1 MLRTT
6 LKSTDDIELKL
17 MQLWHQSEKK
27 TEKMMTKKA
36 QHKRVAQQLVAYGEE
51 KGMEVEGL
59 TDVVVKNKLAL
70 IRRKLPI

>member
-1 MLRTT
+1 M
-6 LKSTDDIELKL
+6 KSTDDIELKL

-27 TEKMMTKKA
+27 TEKKMMTKKA

-59 TDVVVKNKLAL
+59 TDVVIKYKLASM
-70 IRRKLPI
+70 RRKLSI